1 MIDERVEE
9 TPDVDG
15 AFPRLTDAQIA
26 QLAPLGERRRTQ
38 AGDLLF
44 RAGDLGYD
52 FFVVL
57 AGKVATVDGY
67 GTPDQRLVAVHGPG
81 RFLGEIS
88 LLTGQAAPFAAVV
101 VDSGEVLAVPP
112 ERLKD
117 AVTQDPA
124 LSDLIARAF
133 LLRRSILV
141 GIGVGLKIIGSRFSA
156 DSRRLREFAI
166 RNRIP
171 HRWLDLE
178 GDPNSDELLRQ
189 CGVSA
194 DETPV
199 VIWGDRVLRNPTN
212 AELADV
218 IGLHDAVHST
228 APCDLL
234 IVGAGPAGLAAAVYG
249 ASEGLM
255 TIAVDGVAVGGQ
267 AATTSRIEN
276 YLGFPAGISG
286 SELAER
292 ATVQARKFGARLS
305 VPSEARSLA
314 RRDGHHVVGLH
325 DGSEVEAR
333 NVVIATGAR
342 YRKLDVP
349 RLEEFEGTS
358 VYYAA
363 TWVEAQLCRGDEV
376 AVVGGGNSAGQATV
390 FLSQFTPRVHLIVR
404 EDDLGVN
411 MSRYLADRIVRT
423 PNVEILLRHEARE
436 LVGEGTLEGLVV
448 ENLDTHER
456 RRVDAR
462 ALFVFI
468 GADPH
473 TDWLGD
479 YVALDNRGYVI
490 TGSAAAGDDG
500 ERLALE
506 TSVPGIFAVGD
517 VRRGSVKRMASA
529 VGEGAMAVRL
539 VHERMAGD
547 GQPVP
552 PLDL

>member
-1 MIDERVEE
+1 MIDEPVEE
-9 TPDVDG
+9 TRDVDG

-26 QLAPLGERRRTQ
+26 QLAPVGERRLIQ

-44 RAGDLGYD
+44 RAGDRGYD

-57 AGKVATVDGY
+57 AGKVATVADY
-67 GTPDQRLVAVHGPG
+67 GTPDQRLIAVHGPG

-101 VDSGEVLAVPP
+101 VDPGEVLAVPP

-117 AVTQDPA
+117 AATQDPA
-124 LSDLIARAF
+124 LGDLIVRAF

-141 GIGVGLKIIGSRFSA
+141 GLGAGLKIIGSRFSA

-178 GDPNSDELLRQ
+178 GDANSEELLRQ

-199 VIWGDRVLRNPTN
+199 VIWGDRVLRNPSN

-218 IGLHDAVHST
+218 IGLHDAVQST
-228 APCDLL
+228 ALYDLL

-314 RRDGHHVVGLH
+314 RRDGHYVVGLH

-349 RLEEFEGTS
+349 RLEELEGTS

-363 TWVEAQLCRGDEV
+363 TSMEAQLCRGDEV

-390 FLSQFTPRVHLIVR
+390 YLSQFTPRVHLLVR

-423 PNVEILLRHEARE
+423 PNVEILLRHEVRE

-448 ENLDTHER
+448 ENLETHEG

-479 YVALDNRGYVI
+479 CVALDDRGYVI
-490 TGSAAAGDDG
+490 TGSAAADGDG

-517 VRRGSVKRMASA
+517 VRRGSVKRMASG

-539 VHERMAGD
+539 VHERMASD

>member
-1 MIDERVEE
+1 MTAAPPSPILTEAQMATLAAAGIERTAGVG
-9 TPDVDG
+9 DV
-15 AFPRLTDAQIA
+15 LY
-26 QLAPLGERRRTQ
+26 
-38 AGDLLF
+38 
-44 RAGDLGYD
+44 RAGDRD
-52 FFVVL
+52 FPFMAIIEGEAAIQDGRGREILRHRDSGFV
-57 AGKVATVDGY
+57 
-67 GTPDQRLVAVHGPG
+67 
-81 RFLGEIS
+81 GELS
-88 LLTGQAAPFAAVV
+88 LLTGQSAYLTVV
-101 VDSGEVLAVPP
+101 VTRSMRYIAVEPAALR
-112 ERLKD
+112 RLMFED
-117 AVTQDPA
+117 GP
-124 LSDLIARAF
+124 LGDLILSAF
-133 LLRRSILV
+133 LARREALQQTE
-141 GIGVGLKIIGSRFSA
+141 GVGFAIVGPRSSA
-156 DSRRLREFAI
+156 STRRLVDFAR
-166 RNRIP
+166 RNRLP
-171 HRWLDLE
+171 YTWHEPD
-178 GDPNSDELLRQ
+178 GSAPTHAPDEL
-189 CGVSA
+189 
-194 DETPV
+194 PV
-199 VIWGDRVLRNPTN
+199 VRLPGGVELRNPSG
-212 AELADV
+212 AEVSRALG
-218 IGLHDAVHST
+218 IGLELEPREEV
-228 APCDLL
+228 DLVV
-234 IVGAGPAGLAAAVYG
+234 VGSGPAGLGAAVYG
-249 ASEGLM
+249 ASEGLA
-255 TIAVDGVAVGGQ
+255 TLVVEGTALGGQ
-267 AATTSRIEN
+267 AGTSRRIEN

-314 RRDGHHVVGLH
+314 RRDGHYIVGLH

-349 RLEEFEGTS
+349 RLEELEGTS

-363 TWVEAQLCRGDEV
+363 TSMEAQLCRGDEV

-390 FLSQFTPRVHLIVR
+390 YLSQFTPRVHLLVR

-423 PNVEILLRHEARE
+423 PNVEILLRHEVRE

-448 ENLDTHER
+448 ENLETHEG

-479 YVALDNRGYVI
+479 CVALDDRGYVI
-490 TGSAAAGDDG
+490 TGSAAADGDG

-517 VRRGSVKRMASA
+517 VRRGSVKRMASG

-539 VHERMAGD
+539 VHERMASD

>member
-1 MIDERVEE
+1 
-9 TPDVDG
+9 
-15 AFPRLTDAQIA
+15 
-26 QLAPLGERRRTQ
+26 
-38 AGDLLF
+38 
-44 RAGDLGYD
+44 
-52 FFVVL
+52 
-57 AGKVATVDGY
+57 
-67 GTPDQRLVAVHGPG
+67 
-81 RFLGEIS
+81 
-88 LLTGQAAPFAAVV
+88 
-101 VDSGEVLAVPP
+101 
-112 ERLKD
+112 
-117 AVTQDPA
+117 
-124 LSDLIARAF
+124 
-133 LLRRSILV
+133 
-141 GIGVGLKIIGSRFSA
+141 
-156 DSRRLREFAI
+156 
-166 RNRIP
+166 
-171 HRWLDLE
+171 
-178 GDPNSDELLRQ
+178 
-189 CGVSA
+189 
-194 DETPV
+194 
-199 VIWGDRVLRNPTN
+199 
-212 AELADV
+212 
-218 IGLHDAVHST
+218 
-228 APCDLL
+228 
-234 IVGAGPAGLAAAVYG
+234 
-249 ASEGLM
+249 
-255 TIAVDGVAVGGQ
+255 
-267 AATTSRIEN
+267 
-276 YLGFPAGISG
+276 
-286 SELAER
+286 
-292 ATVQARKFGARLS
+292 
-305 VPSEARSLA
+305 
-314 RRDGHHVVGLH
+314 VVGLH